1 MAVLT
6 GPVVVANISPA
17 DGSVKCVVV
26 AFKNV
31 TAADTFDMATL
42 PGAAAFVK
50 VFGAC
55 FLSHTNRTATPTIA
69 RVAGTVVTMA
79 GVGLAVTTGRTSVS
93 LTPVGVPEG

>member
-6 GPVVVANISPA
+6 NPIVVASIGPP
-17 DGSVKCVVV
+17 DGSVRAVLVE
-26 AFKNV
+26 FKNV
-31 TAADTFDMATL
+31 TAGDTFDMATL

-69 RVAGTVVTMA
+69 TLAGTVVTMA
-79 GVGLAVTTGRTSVS
+79 GVGLANDAGYCFV
-93 LTPVGVPEG
+93 VGE